1 METSKKCKNC
11 KYYRADVC
19 HLPLWA
25 DGKHYDGQVTKAEN
39 TCELFE
45 ESDILMTMVEGEE

>member
-45 ESDILMTMVEGEE
+45 ESNILMAMVEGEE